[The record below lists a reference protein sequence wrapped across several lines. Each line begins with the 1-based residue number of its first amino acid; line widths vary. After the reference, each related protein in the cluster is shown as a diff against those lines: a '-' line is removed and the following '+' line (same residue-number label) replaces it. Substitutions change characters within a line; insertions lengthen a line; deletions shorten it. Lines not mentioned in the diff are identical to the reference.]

1 MTVDA
6 FLTPYF
12 PESVNQFDNKILIM
26 IDVLRAGSSVCASLH
41 NGAKEVLAY
50 ESLDKAVSVYS
61 SLSKESRFL
70 GGERNCQKPSG
81 FDAGNSPT
89 EYTEEAVQGKSVI
102 LSTTNGSK
110 IFQKGK
116 NARLRVVGG
125 FVNIDSIID
134 YISSNYL
141 TDEESITSADI
152 CIMCAGTN
160 GRLSYEDTLCAGAFI
175 NYFYKTFDNVLL
187 TDAADAAK
195 NLYNLHSFDLLDFI
209 KTREH
214 AKTLKANGM
223 ESDIDLCLTRNAFP
237 VVPVI
242 EGNSIKKA

>member
-6 FLTPYF
+6 LLTPYF

-102 LSTTNGSK
+102 ISTSNGSK
-110 IFQKGK
+110 VFQKGK
-116 NARLRVVGG
+116 NAKFRVVGG
-125 FVNIDSIID
+125 FVNIDSVID
-134 YISSNYL
+134 YISQHHLNL
-141 TDEESITSADI
+141 EEELDSTEI
-152 CIMCAGTN
+152 CVMCAGTN

-175 NYFYKTFDNVLL
+175 NHFNRNYNNVTL
-187 TDAADAAK
+187 TDSADAAK
-195 NLYNLHSFDLLDFI
+195 NLYNLHSVDLLDFI
-209 KTREH
+209 RTREH
-214 AKTLKANGM
+214 AKTLIANGM
-223 ESDIDLCLTRNAFP
+223 ESDIKLCLTKNIYP

>member
-26 IDVLRAGSSVCASLH
+26 IDVLRAGSSVCASLY

-50 ESLDKAVSVYS
+50 ESLDKAVTVYS
-61 SLSKESRFL
+61 SLSKESRFM

-89 EYTEEAVQGKSVI
+89 EYTEEAVKGKSVI
-102 LSTTNGSK
+102 ISTTNGSK
-110 IFQKGK
+110 LFQKGK
-116 NARLRVVGG
+116 NTKLKVVGG
-125 FVNIDSIID
+125 FVNIDAVFDFID
-134 YISSNYL
+134 NNFLSS
-141 TDEESITSADI
+141 DEEKESAEI
-152 CIMCAGTN
+152 CMMCAGTN

-175 NYFYKTFDNVLL
+175 NHFYKKYSNVTM
-187 TDAADAAK
+187 TDSADAAK
-195 NLYNLHSFDLLDFI
+195 NLYNLHSVDLIDFI

-214 AKTLKANGM
+214 ANTLTANGM
-223 ESDIDLCLTRNAFP
+223 ESDIELCLRRNIYP